1 MEDSR
6 QSTVLFADVSG
17 STQLYQAAG
26 DTTAHGAISGYLEL
40 MRKAVEGARGRVV
53 KTIGDEV
60 MALFPSADA
69 AVAAAA
75 TMLGAVD
82 ALPAVGASKLGLRVG
97 LQAGPV
103 IQHGED
109 VFGDTVN
116 LASRLVEQAIKGQI
130 ITTEET
136 AQLLNPVYRM
146 FTRKLYSIQVKGKA
160 DGIALCEVLW
170 FASGERTAFDGFRPR
185 VRTSGLLRL
194 KYLGQETVR
203 RRENESVTLGRE
215 SGCGLT
221 VADHLASRRH
231 CTIERRQD
239 KWVLKDHSSNGTFVT
254 VEGDAEIMLQR
265 EEMMLRR
272 SGWISLGHP
281 RAEGGEAVEYTCA

>member
-17 STQLYQAAG
+17 STQLYQVAG
-26 DTTAHGAISGYLEL
+26 DTTAHGAISGCLEL
-40 MRKAVEGARGRVV
+40 MRKAVEAARGRVV
-53 KTIGDEV
+53 KTMGDEV

-160 DGIALCEVLW
+160 EGIALCEVLW
-170 FASGERTAFDGFRPR
+170 FASGERTAFDGFRSR
-185 VRTSGLLRL
+185 GRTSGVLRL
-194 KYLGQETVR
+194 KDLGQETVR
-203 RRENESVTLGRE
+203 RSENESVTLERE
-215 SGCGLT
+215 AGCGLSFSVHFSSRTACTT
-221 VADHLASRRH
+221 VRH
-231 CTIERRQD
+231 
-239 KWVLKDHSSNGTFVT
+239 
-254 VEGDAEIMLQR
+254 
-265 EEMMLRR
+265 
-272 SGWISLGHP
+272 
-281 RAEGGEAVEYTCA
+281 

>member
-1 MEDSR
+1 QGMEDSR

-17 STQLYQAAG
+17 STQLYQVAG
-26 DTTAHGAISGYLEL
+26 DTTAHGAISGCLEL

-82 ALPAVGASKLGLRVG
+82 A
-97 LQAGPV
+97 
-103 IQHGED
+103 
-109 VFGDTVN
+109 
-116 LASRLVEQAIKGQI
+116 
-130 ITTEET
+130 
-136 AQLLNPVYRM
+136 M
-146 FTRKLYSIQVKGKA
+146 
-160 DGIALCEVLW
+160 
-170 FASGERTAFDGFRPR
+170 
-185 VRTSGLLRL
+185 
-194 KYLGQETVR
+194 
-203 RRENESVTLGRE
+203 TLGRE

-254 VEGDAEIMLQR
+254 IEGDAEIMLQR

>member
-17 STQLYQAAG
+17 SHRFHRVAG
-26 DTTAHGAISGYLEL
+26 ATTGQGGISGCLEL
-40 MRKAVEGARGRVV
+40 MRKAVVSARGRVV

-82 ALPAVGASKLGLRVG
+82 ALPAVGGSKLGLRVG
-97 LQAGPV
+97 LQAGAV

-116 LASRLVEQAIKGQI
+116 LASRLVEQANKGQI

-136 AQLLNPVYRM
+136 VQLLNPVYRM

-160 DGIALCEVLW
+160 EGIALCEVLW

-185 VRTSGLLRL
+185 VRTSGGLRL
-194 KYLGQETVR
+194 KYPDQGTVR
-203 RRENESVTLGRE
+203 RREGGPVPLGRQW
-215 SGCGLT
+215 GCGLR

-254 VEGDAEIMLQR
+254 IEGDAEIMLQR

>member
-17 STQLYQAAG
+17 STQLYQVAG
-26 DTTAHGAISGYLEL
+26 DTTAHGAISGCLEL
-40 MRKAVEGARGRVV
+40 MRKAVEGAGGRVG
-53 KTIGDEV
+53 KPIGDEV
-60 MALFPSADA
+60 MALFPRAAA
-69 AVAAAA
+69 AVAASA

-82 ALPAVGASKLGLRVG
+82 ALPAVGGSKLGLRVG

-146 FTRKLYSIQVKGKA
+146 FTRKLYSIQLKGKTE
-160 DGIALCEVLW
+160 GVALCEVLW
-170 FASGERTAFDGFRPR
+170 FASGERTPFGGVPARL
-185 VRTSGLLRL
+185 RTSGGRPL
-194 KYLGQETVR
+194 KDPGPGSVR
-203 RRENESVTLGRE
+203 RR
-215 SGCGLT
+215 
-221 VADHLASRRH
+221 RRGA
-231 CTIERRQD
+231 RRR
-239 KWVLKDHSSNGTFVT
+239 W
-254 VEGDAEIMLQR
+254 R
-265 EEMMLRR
+265 RWCRCRRPRPR
-272 SGWISLGHP
+272 SG
-281 RAEGGEAVEYTCA
+281 

>member
-17 STQLYQAAG
+17 STQLYQVAG
-26 DTTAHGAISGYLEL
+26 DTTAHGAISGCLEL

-82 ALPAVGASKLGLRVG
+82 ALPAVGGSKLGLRVG
-97 LQAGPV
+97 LQAGAV
-103 IQHGED
+103 IQRGED

-146 FTRKLYSIQVKGKA
+146 FTRKLYSIQLKGKTE
-160 DGIALCEVLW
+160 GVALCEVLW

-185 VRTSGLLRL
+185 VRTSGVLRL

-203 RRENESVTLGRE
+203 RREGESITLGRE

-231 CTIERRQD
+231 CTIERRQ
-239 KWVLKDHSSNGTFVT
+239 
-254 VEGDAEIMLQR
+254 
-265 EEMMLRR
+265 EMMLRR

-281 RAEGGEAVEYTCA
+281 RAEGGEAVEYSCA

>member
-17 STQLYQAAG
+17 STQLYQVAG
-26 DTTAHGAISGYLEL
+26 DTTAHGAISGCLEL
-40 MRKAVEGARGRVV
+40 MRKAVEAARGRVV

-82 ALPAVGASKLGLRVG
+82 ALPAVGGSKLGLRVG

-116 LASRLVEQAIKGQI
+116 LASRLVEQAIKGEI
-130 ITTEET
+130 ITTGE
-136 AQLLNPVYRM
+136 AGPPPHPGDRRV
-146 FTRKLYSIQVKGKA
+146 TRERYSSRGKGK
-160 DGIALCEVLW
+160 
-170 FASGERTAFDGFRPR
+170 
-185 VRTSGLLRL
+185 
-194 KYLGQETVR
+194 
-203 RRENESVTLGRE
+203 
-215 SGCGLT
+215 
-221 VADHLASRRH
+221 
-231 CTIERRQD
+231 
-239 KWVLKDHSSNGTFVT
+239 
-254 VEGDAEIMLQR
+254 
-265 EEMMLRR
+265 
-272 SGWISLGHP
+272 
-281 RAEGGEAVEYTCA
+281 

>member
-17 STQLYQAAG
+17 SNELYQSAG
-26 DTTAHGAISGYLEL
+26 DATAHGAISGCLEV
-40 MRKAVEGARGRVV
+40 MRKAVEGALGRVV
-53 KTIGDEV
+53 KTVGDEV

-75 TMLGAVD
+75 TMLGEVE
-82 ALPAVGASKLGLRVG
+82 ALAAVGNAKLGLRVG

-116 LASRLVEQAIKGQI
+116 LASRLVEQANKGQI
-130 ITTEET
+130 ITTEAT

-146 FTRKLYSIQVKGKA
+146 FTRRLYSIQLKGKA
-160 DGIALCEVLW
+160 EDVALCEVLW

-185 VRTSGLLRL
+185 VRTSGVLRL

-203 RRENESVTLGRE
+203 RRENESITLGRE

-254 VEGDAEIMLQR
+254 VEGDPEVMLQR

-281 RAEGGEAVEYTCA
+281 RAEGGEAVEYSCA